1 VGRASLRDKGSVAL
15 SRDLVE
21 ALLGE
26 LMKFDF
32 RNGMEPSYRKDR
44 PCLTASGP
52 KARGVE

>member
-32 RNGMEPSYRKDR
+32 RNGMALPQGQTLSHSQWPEGTRR
-44 PCLTASGP
+44 
-52 KARGVE
+52 